1 MKLNSVW
8 APVAIVL
15 TLAGAVPS
23 AAADSQDPK
32 AVEIAKTMMKTM
44 GGEDAWAKAH
54 FVRYDFRVTVEGK
67 TVVDRAH
74 LWDKMTGRYRIDGM
88 SKDGK
93 PTVTLFNVKDQK
105 GTVYVAGKA
114 LQGAE
119 AEKGLKDA
127 YGAFIND
134 MYWLAMPWKWLDMGV
149 NLKYAGQKKLGA
161 KNYDVVELTFGK
173 VGLTPGDRYLA
184 YVSPQTHLMEH
195 WEYTLQSGTKDAW
208 DWSYASTGG
217 VILAADHATMDHK
230 KSINMGSVQVTG
242 QVDEALFTDAKKAL
256 N

>member
-1 MKLNSVW
+1 MKPITVW
-8 APVAIVL
+8 AQVALVL
-15 TLAGAVPS
+15 TLAGAAPA
-23 AAADSQDPK
+23 AAADSRDPK

-44 GGEDAWAKAH
+44 GGEDAWANAR
-54 FVRYDFRVTVEGK
+54 FVRYDFRVTVDGK

-74 LWDKMTGRYRIDGM
+74 LWDKTTGRYRID
-88 SKDGK
+88 SLSRDGK
-93 PTVTLFNVKDQK
+93 QTVTLFNVNDRK
-105 GTVYVAGKA
+105 GAVYAAGKA

-149 NLKYAGQKKLGA
+149 NLKYVGQKKLGA
-161 KNYDVVELTFGK
+161 KSYDMVELTFGK

-195 WEYTLQSGTKDAW
+195 WEYTLQSGSKDAW
-208 DWSYASTGG
+208 DWAYVSTGG
-217 VILAADHATMDHK
+217 VTLAADHTTMDHK
-230 KSINMGSVQVTG
+230 KRINMGSVQVTG
-242 QVDEALFTDAKKAL
+242 QVDEGLFADAMKPLK
-256 N
+256 